1 MGRASCP
8 DRRSVRGYRIDDGP
22 VFFITN
28 SNRRKDVMNETEI
41 EKQLE
46 RARSEYIVERWI
58 TGKHKRE
65 DGLMDFGDYVFEFT
79 MERLGVEV
87 KSYE

>member
-1 MGRASCP
+1 
-8 DRRSVRGYRIDDGP
+8 
-22 VFFITN
+22 
-28 SNRRKDVMNETEI
+28 MNETEI

>member
-1 MGRASCP
+1 MVSGTTINGENN
-8 DRRSVRGYRIDDGP
+8 VIG
-22 VFFITN
+22 V
-28 SNRRKDVMNETEI
+28 SNMNETEI

-46 RARSEYIVERWI
+46 RARSEYEASRWI

>member
-1 MGRASCP
+1 MVSGTTINGENN
-8 DRRSVRGYRIDDGP
+8 VIG
-22 VFFITN
+22 V
-28 SNRRKDVMNETEI
+28 SNMNETEI

-46 RARSEYIVERWI
+46 RARSEYEADRWI